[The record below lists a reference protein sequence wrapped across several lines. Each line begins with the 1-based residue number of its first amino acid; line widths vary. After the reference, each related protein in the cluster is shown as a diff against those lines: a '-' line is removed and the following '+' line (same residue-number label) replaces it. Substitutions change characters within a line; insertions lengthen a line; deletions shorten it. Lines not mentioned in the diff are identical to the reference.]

1 MPTYFDHE
9 KLNVYQVAIEFN
21 CWVGDLL
28 ATVEAKAAAKDQLDR
43 AATSIPLNV
52 AEGNGKFSRRDRARF
67 FDIARG
73 SALEAAAS
81 LDVLVSRKVITQAQI
96 VPAKEQLVRI
106 VNMLMGLL
114 KGLGYSFESGTAVVR
129 EGADF
134 SFGFRAR
141 AGARERVRHGRRNTS
156 RPPAVQRPNRRRLA
170 SVSQGHA
177 GDRGVR
183 AGWCF
188 RAAVLLSQEA

>member
-1 MPTYFDHE
+1 MPIYFDHE
-9 KLNVYQVAIEFN
+9 KLNVYQVALEFN
-21 CWVGDLL
+21 GWVGEVL
-28 ATVEAKAAAKDQLDR
+28 ATVEAKAATKDQLDR
-43 AATSIPLNV
+43 AATSIPLNL

-81 LDVLVSRKVITQAQI
+81 LDVLVSRKVITQARV

-114 KGLGYSFESGTAVVR
+114 KGLGYRFESGTAVVR

-134 SFGFRAR
+134 SFSF
-141 AGARERVRHGRRNTS
+141 E
-156 RPPAVQRPNRRRLA
+156 
-170 SVSQGHA
+170 
-177 GDRGVR
+177 
-183 AGWCF
+183 
-188 RAAVLLSQEA
+188 QEQE